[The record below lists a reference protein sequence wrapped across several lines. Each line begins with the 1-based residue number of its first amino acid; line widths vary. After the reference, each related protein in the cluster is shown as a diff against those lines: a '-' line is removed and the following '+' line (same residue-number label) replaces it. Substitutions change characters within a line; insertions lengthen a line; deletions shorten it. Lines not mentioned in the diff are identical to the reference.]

1 VFDTIHLITGIDSEE
16 PTGQLVKLTPG
27 IDEDVIIRSD
37 GILRFS
43 KI

>member
-1 VFDTIHLITGIDSEE
+1 MFDTIHLITGIDSEK
-16 PTGQLVKLTPG
+16 PTSQLVKLTPG
-27 IDEDVIIRSD
+27 IDEDAIISSD